1 MLAILLPLPLSSPE
15 PPTSDLGPS
24 ISSTPCLDAEA
35 AAETVSAMAGVVVQA
50 NTSAWLLEATTI
62 VPSSDTSMA

>member
-1 MLAILLPLPLSSPE
+1 VLAILLPLPLSSPE

-35 AAETVSAMAGVVVQA
+35 AAETVSAMAGVVAYEVEITRQG
-50 NTSAWLLEATTI
+50 SEKERKKLI
-62 VPSSDTSMA
+62 